1 MTTIRGSSRDLSG
14 SRTTPLYTIPEAA
27 HLARVA
33 PGTVRS
39 WLYGA
44 EGKASLFETA
54 PAPMVSFLQLIEVV
68 VAANFRKA
76 ERVSLAQLRNAYLN
90 AKHILNLDYP
100 FAYEQ
105 LEVVGGHIVRVLH
118 TENPSTSYQAMDEPS
133 QWTLAGLLAE
143 VKRQIQ
149 YEDQLAARWYPLGNE
164 VPIVIDPRVTSGNPT
179 IQSRGIT
186 VQVIRKRFLAGQEMA
201 FIARD
206 FDIDESVVENAVRYG
221 ERVAA

>member
-1 MTTIRGSSRDLSG
+1 MTTILGELHG

-27 HLARVA
+27 HLARVS
-33 PGTVRS
+33 PSTVRS
-39 WLYGA
+39 WLYGM
-44 EGKASLFETA
+44 EGKASLFEA
-54 PAPMVSFLQLIEVV
+54 PPAPMVSFLQLIEVV
-68 VAANFRKA
+68 VAANFRKS
-76 ERVSLAQLRNAYLN
+76 EKVSLTRLRDAYLN
-90 AKHILNLDYP
+90 AKNILNLDYP

-105 LEVVGGHIVRVLH
+105 LEVVGGHIVRMIH
-118 TENPSTSYQAMDEPS
+118 PEKPGTSYQAMDEPS
-133 QWTLAGLLAE
+133 QWTLAGLLAG
-143 VKRQIQ
+143 VKRQIR
-149 YEDQLAARWYPLGNE
+149 YEDQLAARWYPLGDE
-164 VPIVIDPRVTSGNPT
+164 VPIVIDPRVTSGIPT